1 MRPESAH
8 PAHPACPSLP
18 GLSPATWRP
27 APARAVACLAAL
39 AALATPFTLAGLPR
53 PALAQPAAPVPQ
65 AAAGTREVV
74 TTADQLPRRTVR
86 LDKLPSQYLDAP
98 RAELQTMADALERN
112 LRADLERYEI
122 RDASTL
128 RGYHGMLLLLAQFKG
143 DWAAVPAAVETL
155 RHLQDKPGQKA
166 TTGVLANLLAE
177 QQAGGRDSAWVQ
189 AEVTRR
195 YGALAWSDVADS
207 VKAMRGQFELMN
219 PALVKGGFEQQL
231 DVMARNADKVLPE
244 GIVATVLG
252 ARLQLE
258 LLMPQRQAVVAGL
271 QAVIERH
278 AQAEQRPDL
287 WTPRQFSI
295 APGTPAAEVGIGV
308 WDSGVDLSLFKP
320 TPGRGIAFDA
330 DSRRSDALLRP
341 LGEAAARW
349 PQLEQLVKG
358 AMDLQAALDTPDARQ
373 LRQVVAGLEAGQ
385 AKAFQEDLALAG
397 LYTHGTHV
405 AGIAVDGNPQA
416 RVFAASMLWSH
427 RSEPLRPSE
436 AHSQRVA
443 QAYRDIVAAF
453 RAEKLRVVNM
463 SWRYGAAAYE
473 GALAWHNLGA
483 SADER
488 RQIARRLFAI
498 ERDALREAIASA
510 PEILFV
516 AGSGNEDNSA
526 DFAEYI
532 PAGLELPNLITVG
545 AVDRSGRETHF
556 STFGRTVVVHAN
568 GFEVESL
575 LPGGRRVR
583 FSGTSMASPQVA
595 NLAAKLF
602 ALQPSST
609 VAQVRDA
616 IVGGADTQGRVRLL
630 HPRRS
635 AELLGV
641 KLPTGG

>member
-53 PALAQPAAPVPQ
+53 PAHAQPAAPAPQ

-373 LRQVVAGLEAGQ
+373 LKQVVAGLEAGQ

-498 ERDALREAIASA
+498 ERDALAR
-510 PEILFV
+510 
-516 AGSGNEDNSA
+516 GDC
-526 DFAEYI
+526 
-532 PAGLELPNLITVG
+532 VG
-545 AVDRSGRETHF
+545 AGDPVRRRLGQRGQQRRLRRVHPGRPGTAQPDHRRRGRPLRPRDPLLDLRPHGGRARQRLRGREPAARRPPRALQRHQH
-556 STFGRTVVVHAN
+556 GQP
-568 GFEVESL
+568 
-575 LPGGRRVR
+575 PGGQPGGQAVR
-583 FSGTSMASPQVA
+583 
-595 NLAAKLF
+595 AA
-602 ALQPSST
+602 AL
-609 VAQVRDA
+609 VD
-616 IVGGADTQGRVRLL
+616 GGAGQGGDRQAA
-630 HPRRS
+630 PTRR
-635 AELLGV
+635 AGCACC
-641 KLPTGG
+641 TRGAARNCWA